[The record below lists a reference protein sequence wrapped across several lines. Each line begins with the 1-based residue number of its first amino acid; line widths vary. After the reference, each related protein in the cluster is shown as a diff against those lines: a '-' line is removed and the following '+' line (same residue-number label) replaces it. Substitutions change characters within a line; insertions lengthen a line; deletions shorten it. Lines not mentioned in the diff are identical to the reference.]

1 MIDGVRQ
8 RTAPTQVD
16 ERGTI
21 CEMFNPAWR
30 FDDAPLV
37 YVYQTSLLP
46 GFVKGWVLHYEQDDR
61 LFLSIGRLR
70 VVLFDGRSN
79 SPTYQ
84 ALNRFEAG
92 EMNRMLLRIPAGVY
106 HAVENIGTTEA
117 YFYNMPTQPYRHDDP
132 DKFRL
137 PLDNDFIPYKFK
149 AARGW

>member
-1 MIDGVRQ
+1 MSHAPKLNEQRHLHVVGEAEILKDRQTVTPDGKPLFKMIDGVRQ

-92 EMNRMLLRIPAGVY
+92 EMNRMLLRIPAGV
-106 HAVENIGTTEA
+106 
-117 YFYNMPTQPYRHDDP
+117 
-132 DKFRL
+132 
-137 PLDNDFIPYKFK
+137 
-149 AARGW
+149 